1 MRYARART
9 WSAAPALRD
18 RRIMAL
24 IHLLVG
30 LLTNTLET
38 LQALTAPTSPTA
50 PWIYGI
56 LFLIIFGETGLV
68 VTPFLPGDSL
78 LFAAGVLSSA
88 ARLNVVEV
96 WLTVFCAALLG
107 DNVNFFIGRYFGHR
121 IIASGKI
128 NRVMKPEY
136 IERTQAFFRKH
147 GGKTV
152 SLARFFPIIRTY
164 APFMAGVGQMK
175 WARFITFSALGSAAW
190 ITLSVG
196 AGYFLGGIQF
206 VQEHFE
212 VIVIVII
219 VVSLS
224 PTVVHTIQSRTAK
237 RRTQSAESP
246 AE

>member
-1 MRYARART
+1 
-9 WSAAPALRD
+9 
-18 RRIMAL
+18 MAL
-24 IHLLVG
+24 VHLLVG

-38 LQALTAPTSPTA
+38 LRALTAPASPTA

-88 ARLNVVEV
+88 AELNVAEV
-96 WLTVFCAALLG
+96 WLTVFAAALIG
-107 DNVNFFIGRYFGHR
+107 DNVNFLVGRFFGHR

-128 NRVMKPEY
+128 SRIMKPEY

-175 WARFITFSALGSAAW
+175 WTRFVAFSAMGSAAW
-190 ITLSVG
+190 ISLSVG
-196 AGYFLGGIQF
+196 AGYFLGGIEF
-206 VQEHFE
+206 VQKHFE

-224 PTVVHTIQSRTAK
+224 PTVVHAIQSRMSKRSARAVDSTA
-237 RRTQSAESP
+237 E
-246 AE
+246 